1 MHAEPDEDA
10 KWMLQVAQG
19 DRAAFTR
26 LFDRHQQRVVRF
38 CHRFVGDAQRA
49 EELAQDVFVKLY
61 KSAGRY
67 QQTARFQTFLFR
79 VATNTCLNELRRP
92 GRVAEKTEAA
102 MGDAESPG
110 AIEQASAG
118 ETPDQVLEAKD
129 VEKALQRALS
139 GMSDR
144 ERAAF
149 TMCRFEGMAYRDI
162 ADALEATEAA
172 VKSLIHRASLQVLK
186 HLDALKAG
194 AVSAGS
200 AA

>member
-38 CHRFVGDAQRA
+38 CHRFVGDAHRA

-92 GRVAEKTEAA
+92 GRVVEKSEAA
-102 MGDAESPG
+102 MGDDERPG

-194 AVSAGS
+194 AVAAGS

>member
-1 MHAEPDEDA
+1 MLEVA
-10 KWMLQVAQG
+10 KG
-19 DRAAFTR
+19 DRAAFAR
-26 LFDRHQQRVVRF
+26 LFDRHQGRVVRF
-38 CHRFVGDAQRA
+38 CQRFVGDAQRA

-61 KSAGRY
+61 KNAHRY
-67 QQTARFQTFLFR
+67 QKTARFQTFLFR

-92 GRVAEKTEAA
+92 SLKAEKVEAPVSEETP
-102 MGDAESPG
+102 GVLESAPHH
-110 AIEQASAG
+110 

-129 VEKALQRALS
+129 VEAALQKALS
-139 GMSDR
+139 KMTDR

-162 ADALEATEAA
+162 AEALEATEAA
-172 VKSLIHRASLQVLK
+172 VKSLIHRASLQVLA

-194 AVSAGS
+194 VASAGS